1 MIQEIQYY
9 AIYAKADLHVI
20 NCYRA
25 FSCDVMSAIL
35 VYLNNEKSAILV
47 YQISPV
53 GVELFCN
60 AKTFFCFI
68 KQIWPLIT

>member
-1 MIQEIQYY
+1 
-9 AIYAKADLHVI
+9 
-20 NCYRA
+20 
-25 FSCDVMSAIL
+25 MSAIL

-47 YQISPV
+47 FQTNPV

-68 KQIWPLIT
+68 KEMTAGHVSENAPLTFYCLTVNVWFR